1 VLRIALA
8 GLRAHPRRVLGT
20 LFAVVFGVAFVSGTF
35 IFTDTAK
42 ARFYDAFARTGRNVD
57 LDVAPPFVSK
67 GDPARLS
74 ADQLATVR
82 KLPDVAVAE
91 GRIIAPLAMLDKRG
105 KPISNFGRV
114 GVAVNTDGDARL
126 HSFEVQGRVPANSG
140 EAMLDV
146 ETAAH
151 QHMVVGDQLTVADQ
165 QGQRHS
171 YTVVGLLD
179 FGASKQFSG
188 DSVVGLPA
196 AEIVALTGVTGYD
209 EIVAIAKSG
218 VPQQR
223 LADAARAALG
233 TGPNVVTGDQ
243 YRRDL
248 ANAAVQVADQFVTVL
263 LIFAVISLVVAAFVI
278 YNTFAILVAPRVR
291 ETALLRCV
299 GASRTQVFGSV
310 LAESAVVG
318 LVGGVLGVLFG
329 IAVAYG
335 LTALLNTALHAGV
348 PNHSIVLGSR
358 SVLAGLAIAL
368 VVTVASALI
377 PAVRA
382 TRTSPLA
389 ALRDMAT
396 VRGTR
401 RRGRIIR
408 LVLAGLV
415 GAVGIALT
423 VSGVHD
429 KDPQTGTF
437 VVVAGGVVTFLAVL
451 IASPAFIGPLVGAI
465 GAAPTRLFR
474 TPARLAVA
482 NTRRNPGRAAIT
494 TATLM
499 IGVGLMSLFSIFIA
513 SIRAT
518 ASAQIVG
525 HYPVDYVLEG
535 VRFNDGGQAPVP
547 AALAAGLRQ
556 SGAFSGV
563 AEVRVATVG
572 TADGPMRVAAV
583 DPGALGTVVNPE
595 MSSGRL
601 SDLRNGTAIAL
612 TARSRMTGVTK
623 GGALAVTVGKQTLNL
638 TFVGTSP
645 ATVPGEEQVDA
656 MVSWADMT
664 TLFGPGDDTT
674 IMAKAA
680 PGLSPVDS
688 RDRLDQLAEPYPL
701 VEVNSIADLSSELDQ
716 AVNQIVSLFAGLLA
730 TTVIIAIFGIAN
742 TLSLSVVERTR
753 ESATARALGLT
764 RGQLRA
770 TLLAEAALLGLVG
783 AVVGV
788 GYGAIY
794 GRLVVGTAFKAIGPT
809 LVVPWSWLIGLVVLA
824 AVAGLLAAV
833 LPARRA
839 AQRSI
844 VSAMAE
850 T

>member
-35 IFTDTAK
+35 IFTDNAK
-42 ARFYDAFARTGRNVD
+42 AGFFDAFARTGRNVD

-67 GDPARLS
+67 GDPVRLS
-74 ADQLATVR
+74 QDQLTMVR
-82 KLPDVAVAE
+82 ALPDVAIAE
-91 GRIIAPLAMLDKRG
+91 GRIVAPLAMLDARG

-114 GVAVNTDGDARL
+114 GETVSTDGDARL
-126 HSFEVQGRVPANSG
+126 HSFEVQGRTPASSG

-151 QHMVVGDQLTVADQ
+151 QHLAVGDHITVADQ
-165 QGQRHS
+165 RGQRHT
-171 YTVVGLLD
+171 YTMVGLLD

-188 DSVVGLPA
+188 DSVVGLPRA
-196 AEIVALTGVTGYD
+196 DIEALTGVTGYD

-218 VPQQR
+218 VSQQR
-223 LADAARAALG
+223 LADAARATLG
-233 TGPNVVTGDQ
+233 AGPNVITGDQ

-248 ANAAVQVADQFVTVL
+248 ANSAVQIADQFVVVL
-263 LIFAVISLVVAAFVI
+263 LIFAVISLVVATFVI
-278 YNTFAILVAPRVR
+278 YNTFAILVAQRVR

-310 LAESAVVG
+310 LGESAVVG
-318 LVGGVLGVLFG
+318 LVGGALGVLFG
-329 IAVAYG
+329 IGVAYG
-335 LTALLNTALHAGV
+335 LAGLLNTALHAGV
-348 PNHSIVLGSR
+348 PSHSIVLGAR
-358 SVLAGLAIAL
+358 SVLAGLAIGL
-368 VVTVASALI
+368 VVTVVSALI

-389 ALRDMAT
+389 ALRDIAT
-396 VRGTR
+396 VRATR

-408 LVLAGLV
+408 IVLAGLV
-415 GAVGIALT
+415 AAAGIALT
-423 VSGVHD
+423 LAGMGD
-429 KDPQTGTF
+429 KDAQAGTF
-437 VVVAGGVVTFLAVL
+437 VVVAGGVVTFLALL
-451 IASPAFIGPLVGAI
+451 IASPAFIGPLVGVI
-465 GAAPTRLFR
+465 GAVPTRLFR

-494 TATLM
+494 TAALM

-513 SIRAT
+513 SVRAT

-525 HYPVDYVLEG
+525 HYPVDYVLTG
-535 VRFNDGGQAPVP
+535 VRFIDGGQATVP
-547 AALAAGLRQ
+547 TALATGLRR
-556 SGAFSGV
+556 SGAFPGV

-583 DPGALGTVVNPE
+583 DPGALGTVVSPE
-595 MSSGRL
+595 MSSGAL
-601 SDLRNGTAIAL
+601 SDLREGKAIAL
-612 TARSRMTGVTK
+612 TARSRMAGLTRGSTIAAIV
-623 GGALAVTVGKQTLNL
+623 GQQTVNL

-645 ATVPGEEQVDA
+645 ASVPGAEQVDA
-656 MVSWADMT
+656 LVSWADML

-674 IMAKAA
+674 VMAKAA
-680 PGLSPVDS
+680 TGLSPVES
-688 RDRLDQLAEPYPL
+688 RDRLDQLADPYPL
-701 VEVNSIADLSSELDQ
+701 VEVDSIADLSSELDQ
-716 AVNQIVSLFAGLLA
+716 AVTQLVSVFAGLLA
-730 TTVIIAIFGIAN
+730 ITVIIAIFGIAN

-788 GYGAIY
+788 SFGAIY
-794 GRLVVGTAFKAIGPT
+794 GRLVVGTALKAIGPT
-809 LVVPWSWLIGLVVLA
+809 LVIPWSWLLGLVVLA